1 MSIGRKSNGRKI
13 ERLRIGLVGSGF
25 IAKFHVQALLAVR
38 HVIVAGVT
46 SPTPAHREAL
56 AAEANRLE
64 LGPCRAFPSLESMLG
79 SGAVDAVWI
88 LGPNDARLDIMR
100 AIHRAVTMDG
110 APLVGVACEKPLAR
124 NLAEAREMLR
134 LAEDAGLL
142 HGYLENQVF
151 ANAIRRGKEII
162 WRRAVPGSGRPYI
175 ARAAEEH
182 SGPHMPWFW
191 QASKQGGGVLSD
203 MGCHSVEVARFL
215 LTRPGAARSDLKLI
229 SANAT
234 IGNLK
239 WTRPEYVKQL
249 QAAMGA
255 EVDYGRRP
263 AEDFSRSAL
272 VFRDSEGNEVLVEA
286 TNSWAYVGAGLRIQI
301 ELLGPEYSME
311 YSSLGTGLKVFMSR
325 AISTGQG
332 EDMIEKQNAEQG
344 LMPVLEDEAGTYGYV
359 AENRHMVD
367 AFRRGEMPME
377 TFADGVAV
385 VEMLMAL
392 YRSAELGQVVKL
404 PAAELETYVPPA
416 AREA

>member
-1 MSIGRKSNGRKI
+1 MSNNRI

-25 IAKFHVQALLAVR
+25 IAKFHVQALVAVR
-38 HVIVAGVT
+38 HVTVAGIT
-46 SPTPAHREAL
+46 SPTPEHREAL
-56 AAEANRLE
+56 ASEANRLE
-64 LGPCRAFPSLESMLG
+64 LGPCRTFPSLGAMLS
-79 SGAVDAVWI
+79 SGEVDAVWI
-88 LGPNDARLDIMR
+88 LGPNDVRLDVMR
-100 AIHRAVTMDG
+100 DIHRSVTEDKR
-110 APLVGVACEKPLAR
+110 PLIGVACEKPLAR

-134 LAEDAGLL
+134 LATDAKLL

-151 ANAIRRGKEII
+151 ANAIQRGKDII
-162 WRRAVPGSGRPYI
+162 WRRAVPGGGRPYI

-215 LTRPGAARSDLKLI
+215 LTRPGAPRSDLKLV

-239 WTRPEYVKQL
+239 WTRPNYVKQL
-249 QAAMGA
+249 KQSMGD
-255 EVDYGRRP
+255 EIDYSKCP

-272 VFRDSEGNEVLVEA
+272 VFQDSEGNEVLVEA

-325 AISTGQG
+325 AISTVQG

-367 AFRRGEMPME
+367 AFRQRRTPME
-377 TFADGVAV
+377 TFEDGVAV

-404 PAAELETYVPPA
+404 PAKELETYVPPP
-416 AREA
+416 ARKG